1 MDASI
6 YLPREAV
13 VTDEKDAISDLKT
26 DVALIKQEMHYFR
39 EQLKSFFV
47 VFRWFI
53 TAVVAALG
61 TAVFNFI
68 ANGGLKL

>member
-1 MDASI
+1 M
-6 YLPREAV
+6 
-13 VTDEKDAISDLKT
+13 TDEKDAIGDLKT

-47 VFRWFI
+47 ALRWFF
-53 TAVVAALG
+53 TAVLAAL
-61 TAVFNFI
+61 ANEVLEFI